1 MSRTGH
7 VPPES
12 VRRILVVKLSSLG
25 DLFHALPAVHNLKA
39 VSGATVD
46 WLVQPEYADLVGCF
60 TDVDRTIVFPRR
72 GILSVGPEFL
82 ADLRRERYDLVVD
95 LQGLLKSALPARMAD
110 GALRIGPSFHREG
123 SRLLYDAVAGPRNKE
138 RHAIEENVD
147 IVRHLGWPEL
157 PIEFPVRFPPQPAPG
172 VSPRVVMVPA
182 SRWAT
187 KNWPVEGFV
196 EVAEDLLVRGA
207 TVVLAGGSAERAAC
221 EAIAGALGAR
231 PNLKNLAGRT
241 TLLELGGLLQ
251 HAQLAI
257 TVDSGPM
264 HMAAALGV
272 PVLALFGPTDPV
284 RTGPYGP
291 KARVLTTARLP
302 CQPCFLGQCDRGD
315 LACMRRI
322 FPSQVLAAAL
332 EMLGA
337 GRSDER

>member
-1 MSRTGH
+1 MK
-7 VPPES
+7 VPIQPS
-12 VRRILVVKLSSLG
+12 DVKRILVVKLSSLG

-39 VSGATVD
+39 VSGAAVD
-46 WLVQPEYADLVGCF
+46 WLVQPEYADLVRCF
-60 TDVDRTIVFPRR
+60 TDVDRVIVFPRR
-72 GILSVGPEFL
+72 GLLSGGAAFL
-82 ADLRRERYDLVVD
+82 DELQRDTYDLVVD
-95 LQGLLKSALPARMAD
+95 LQGLLKSAIPARLAR

-123 SRLLYDAVAGPRNKE
+123 ARLFYDTVAGPRNKE
-138 RHAIEENVD
+138 RHAVEENVD
-147 IVRHLGWPEL
+147 VVRRLGWPEL
-157 PIEFPVRFPPQPAPG
+157 PIGFPVRFPPQPAPG
-172 VSPRVVMVPA
+172 VSPRVVVVPA
-182 SRWAT
+182 SRWET

-196 EVAEDLLVRGA
+196 EVAEDLLHRGA
-207 TVVLAGGSAERAAC
+207 TVVLVGAAAEKPAC
-221 EAIAGALGAR
+221 DAIAEKLGPR
-231 PNLKNLAGRT
+231 PNLRNLAGRT

-251 HAQLAI
+251 LSHLAI

-291 KARVLTTARLP
+291 KARVLTTQRMP
-302 CQPCFLGQCDRGD
+302 CQPCLAATCDRHD

-337 GRSDER
+337 RRGGER